1 MGEALKRDDVRKRQN
16 TYSVKVSES
25 KRVFMFGNRIKLLS
39 ESVPL
44 NIVEAFVRSNY
55 HVGG

>member
-1 MGEALKRDDVRKRQN
+1 MGEALKRDDGRERRN
-16 TYSVKVSES
+16 NHSVKVSES

-39 ESVPL
+39 ESVQL